1 MDDCDLMMSST
12 GSSSSPVKQDQEGKE
27 EKNPVKESAASGPVN
42 VIKEPRRRSVSAS
55 YSLSHGGQALV
66 QSSSTSN
73 NNNYHC
79 NLCQISVNSQSQL
92 AQVRPTISKYTR

>member
-12 GSSSSPVKQDQEGKE
+12 GSSSPVKQDQEGKE

-42 VIKEPRRRSVSAS
+42 VSKEPRRRSVSAS

-92 AQVRPTISKYTR
+92 AQVRPTVSKYTR